1 MKFYFHFDLFDPHLY
16 FDNYMLEEEKNEKM
30 NNKYNIN
37 EIEKKI
43 KNFNDSKDCLIKNF
57 IYNNYL

>member
-1 MKFYFHFDLFDPHLY
+1 MF
-16 FDNYMLEEEKNEKM
+16 EEEKSEKM

-43 KNFNDSKDCLIKNF
+43 KNFNDSKDFGFSDEFNALTDAIKAQESLDSISKNLTF
-57 IYNNYL
+57 